1 MMAHWTL
8 LAQLNLE
15 SSGGFVSS
23 VRGKL
28 DLSVRCEQPPNVR
41 ADISEREV
49 STESWLIL
57 DGPVNP
63 EPYIDWSIST
73 MLYT

>member
-1 MMAHWTL
+1 MMAHGTL
-8 LAQLNLE
+8 IAQLYLE
-15 SSGGFVSS
+15 SSGGLVPS

-28 DLSVRCEQPPNVR
+28 DLSMRCEQPPNVR
-41 ADISEREV
+41 ADIGEREV
-49 STESWLIL
+49 STESWSIL

-63 EPYIDWSIST
+63 EPYIVWSIST